1 MEDRRA
7 LRETTVPTS
16 DADVR
21 AALRAIS
28 EPVTLFGEQQVT
40 VHCYAQNMFH
50 AEHSH
55 IRRCTTVCLQA
66 TVCTAKEYHFHA
78 WSVMVQ
84 MERRARLRK
93 IMATMDDEDE
103 RKAALPGEL
112 VRTSDTSL
120 SMCAHACR
128 LITASLS
135 CQSEAGQ
142 GFMSV

>member
-28 EPVTLFGEQQVT
+28 EPVTLFGEQQVP

-55 IRRCTTVCLQA
+55 IRRCMTVCLQA

-112 VRTSDTSL
+112 VRTSAKRVCSRMSSHCL
-120 SMCAHACR
+120 QQV
-128 LITASLS
+128 S